1 MILPPQTAVLIV
13 RKPKPEMCND
23 FQVASAMRCQ
33 QNFSDET
40 LQTLLNERGG
50 VDEMKLWFCLSIKG
64 GDHKEKNE
72 LYQSYTGQD
81 NRS

>member
-50 VDEMKLWFCLSIKG
+50 VDEMKL
-64 GDHKEKNE
+64 
-72 LYQSYTGQD
+72 
-81 NRS
+81 